1 MNPGISA
8 RRVRRTSGILLAAIA
23 AGVSAAA
30 PTRGFAQIT
39 WTGAAGDGSWSNP
52 VNWNPGTVP
61 GSAIAGDIADIT
73 TSGPSGVT
81 VNYDYPNSVT
91 LGDVVINLTGGTGGA
106 TNTLLMSANYLT
118 SNYEDV
124 GDSGAGGSNGNG
136 MFTQNGGTNTVNTQL
151 NIADN
156 TTDTGIYNLGGSGSL
171 NANFQIVGLGG
182 AGSFNQNGGTNTIGS
197 AGYNLCLGYDVG
209 SSGTYNLNSGA
220 LNDMPS
226 EYPEVVGIYG
236 TGNFYQKEG
245 TTNTVG
251 SELELG
257 LEAGSHGAYYLSGGV
272 LSTNYVGLSTVLIGY
287 AGTGTFTQTGGTFN
301 VTGTSNIDI
310 GYAPGGSGTYLL
322 SAGSVNI
329 GSGVVSGLNSNLVVG
344 GSQTFGPGGQG
355 LFKMSGTGS
364 LYVANSIDVYPNST
378 FISTSSNPIVLGNN
392 FSNESTQST
401 TFDLSQATVK
411 LVGGY
416 SHTFVWPGVDMGPTQ
431 AGYINNFA
439 IGTLELAS
447 DGSTLNFDGPGA
459 LYVRTLLLDGYSGG
473 SLSTFIADTIS
484 NNNGPSDL
492 LNIYYD
498 PSQAGNAYLD
508 DQTYAL
514 GGGGVLEP
522 VASALELT
530 WNNTAGTIPS
540 DGKTWDIINN
550 NWNNGSAATVYAD
563 GDNVTFND
571 TNNATS
577 NGGTNP
583 SAYNVTLTTTISPGS
598 VTVNNSLGNYTISGA
613 GGKIVDTG
621 AFTKSGSDTVT
632 IGTALTVGSMSITAG
647 AVKLASGVSGGAG
660 PAVTSPINL
669 TSLSITG
676 SGQLDVN
683 NNHLIIT
690 YGSSDPITT
699 IAGYIKSGYNSGAWN
714 GPGIMSTAAQTTT
727 NGLLYGVGYAD
738 GADGVVAGLSSG
750 QIEVAYTL
758 LGDANLDGLVNGS
771 DFNILAANFNQSI
784 TGWDQ
789 GDFNYD
795 GLVNASDFNELAAN
809 FNQGVSGG
817 ASAGD
822 VAALDAFAVANG
834 LPLPTSNVPEPA
846 SAGMMVMAGLGILQR
861 RRRL

>member
-1 MNPGISA
+1 
-8 RRVRRTSGILLAAIA
+8 LLAAIA

-61 GSAIAGDIADIT
+61 GSAVAGDIADIT
-73 TSGPSGVT
+73 TTGPSGVT

-91 LGDVVINLTGGTGGA
+91 LSDVVINLTGGTGGA

-118 SNYEDV
+118 SNNEDV
-124 GDSGAGGSNGNG
+124 GDSGSGGSNGNG
-136 MFTQNGGTNTVNTQL
+136 TFTQSGGMNTVNYQL
-151 NIADN
+151 NVADN
-156 TTDTGIYNLGGSGSL
+156 ATDTGAYNLSDSGSL

-182 AGSFNQNGGTNTIGS
+182 AGTFNQNGGTNTISS
-197 AGYNLCLGYDVG
+197 AGYNLCLGYGVG

-226 EYPEVVGIYG
+226 EYPEVVGVSG
-236 TGNFYQKEG
+236 TGNFYQKAG

-257 LEAGSHGAYYLSGGV
+257 LYAGSHGAYYLSGGV

-355 LFKMSGTGS
+355 LFKISGTGS

-392 FSNESTQST
+392 FSNESTQNT

-416 SHTFVWPGVDMGPTQ
+416 SHTFVWPGVDIGPTY
-431 AGYINNFA
+431 AGYTNNFA
-439 IGTLELAS
+439 IGTLELAA

-484 NNNGPSDL
+484 NNSGPSDL

-498 PSQAGNAYLD
+498 PSQTGNAYLD

-530 WNNTAGTIPS
+530 WNNAGGTSPS
-540 DGKTWDIINN
+540 DGQTWDIINN

-571 TNNATS
+571 ANNATS

-583 SAYNVTLTTTISPGS
+583 NAYNVTLTTTISPGS
-598 VTVNNSLGNYTISGA
+598 VTVDNSLGNYTISGA

-632 IGTALTVGSMSITAG
+632 IGVALSVGSMSITAG
-647 AVKLASGVSGGAG
+647 TLKLATGVSGGSG

-669 TSLSITG
+669 TSLSITSNG
-676 SGQLDVN
+676 MLDVN
-683 NNHLIIT
+683 NDHLIIT
-690 YGSSDPITT
+690 YGASDPITT

-714 GPGIMSTAAQTTT
+714 GPGIMSTAAQTPT

-758 LGDANLDGLVNGS
+758 LGDANLDGLVNTS
-771 DFNILAANFNQSI
+771 DFNIVAANFNQSI

-789 GDFNYD
+789 GDFNFD
-795 GLVNASDFNELAAN
+795 GLVNTADFNELAAN
-809 FNQGVSGG
+809 FNQGVSGA

-822 VAALDAFAVANG
+822 IAALDAFAAANG
-834 LPLPTSNVPEPA
+834 LSLPTSSVPEPA
-846 SAGMMVMAGLGILQR
+846 FLGLSIFTGTSLFAR
-861 RRRL
+861 RRRRYSSGRPPSH

>member
-1 MNPGISA
+1 M
-8 RRVRRTSGILLAAIA
+8 RRSSGLLLAAVA

-39 WTGAAGDGSWSNP
+39 WTGAGGDGSWSNP

-61 GSAIAGDIADIT
+61 GSATAGDIADIT

-81 VNYDYPNSVT
+81 VNYDYPSSVT

-106 TNTLLMSANYLT
+106 TNALSMSANALT
-118 SNYEDV
+118 SDYEDI
-124 GDSGAGGSNGNG
+124 GDSGSDGSYGNG
-136 MFTQNGGTNTVNTQL
+136 KLAQ
-151 NIADN
+151 
-156 TTDTGIYNLGGSGSL
+156 S
-171 NANFQIVGLGG
+171 
-182 AGSFNQNGGTNTIGS
+182 GGTNTITYELNLGDY
-197 AGYNLCLGYDVG
+197 ATDTGVYNLSGSGSLTSNQLEVIGY
-209 SSGTYNLNSGA
+209 SGTGR
-220 LNDMPS
+220 
-226 EYPEVVGIYG
+226 
-236 TGNFYQKEG
+236 FYQTGG
-245 TTNTVG
+245 TTNTIAAVFQIG
-251 SELELG
+251 VA
-257 LEAGSHGAYYLSGGV
+257 AGSYGAYGLSGGV
-272 LSTNYVGLSTVLIGY
+272 LTTTYLGNGADIIGY
-287 AGTGTFTQTGGTFN
+287 LGTGTFTQTGGTFN
-301 VTGTSNIDI
+301 ITGDSNIDI
-310 GYAPGGSGTYLL
+310 GYASGSSGSLLL
-322 SAGSVNI
+322 SAGAVNI
-329 GSGVVSGLNSNLVVG
+329 GSGSVSGIYNNLVVG
-344 GSQTFGPGGQG
+344 GSQTYGPGGQG
-355 LFKMSGTGS
+355 RVAISGTGS
-364 LYVANSIDVYPNST
+364 LYVANSIDVYPNGTIS
-378 FISTSSNPIVLGNN
+378 STSSNPIVLANN
-392 FSNESTQST
+392 FTNESTQNT

-416 SHTFVWPGVDMGPTQ
+416 SHTFVWPGVDLGPTY
-431 AGYINNFA
+431 AGYTNNFA
-439 IGTLELAS
+439 IGTLELAA

-473 SLSTFIADTIS
+473 SLSSFIADTIS

-498 PSQAGNAYLD
+498 PSQMGNAYLD

-522 VASALELT
+522 VASPLELT
-530 WNNTAGTIPS
+530 WNNTGGTSPS
-540 DGKTWDIINN
+540 DGQTWDIINN

-571 TNNATS
+571 ANNATS

-583 SAYNVTLTTTISPGS
+583 NAYNVTLTTTISPGS
-598 VTVNNSLGNYTISGA
+598 VTFNNSLGNYTISGA

-621 AFTKSGSDTVT
+621 AFTKSGSDTVS

-647 AVKLASGVSGGAG
+647 TLKLASGVSGGSG
-660 PAVTSPINL
+660 PGVTSTIDL
-669 TSLSITG
+669 SSLSITG
-676 SGQLDVN
+676 SGVLDIN
-683 NNHLIIT
+683 NDHVIIT
-690 YGSSDPITT
+690 YTSSDPITT
-699 IAGYIKSGYNSGAWN
+699 IAGYIKSGYNGGNWN
-714 GPGIMSTAAQTTT
+714 GSGIISSAAQTKS

-738 GADGVVAGLSSG
+738 GNDHVVAGLSSG

-795 GLVNASDFNELAAN
+795 GLVNATDFNELAAN
-809 FNQGVSGG
+809 FNQGVSG
-817 ASAGD
+817 AATAGD

-834 LPLPTSNVPEPA
+834 LSMPTSDVPEPA

-861 RRRL
+861 RRRR